1 MKVWDRWEA
10 GRPREV
16 WSHAETGPEP
26 SAPDPG
32 AGNNGQAGIAW
43 LAALGHVG
51 SVFPS
56 SPWLSLRRPSP
67 ATGPWTNA
75 FLQADF
81 FLVTVSIHPHSEA
94 GCLNQGLG

>member
-16 WSHAETGPEP
+16 WSHAGIGTEP

-32 AGNNGQAGIAW
+32 AGNNGQAGTAW
-43 LAALGHVG
+43 LAAFGHVG

-56 SPWLSLRRPSP
+56 SLQLPLRRPSL
-67 ATGPWTNA
+67 AAGPWTTA

-81 FLVTVSIHPHSEA
+81 FSVAVIIHSHSEA
-94 GCLNQGLG
+94 GCADQGLG